1 MRRRAD
7 LRFVPLRHSYV
18 LLTTISHT
26 SEQDDKADK
35 ADKDDKADKADKM
48 VDAVLSASRV
58 LVAVAARSLADLDEE
73 VTLTQY
79 RSLVVL
85 ASRGTQAMAALADA
99 LGISPPTA
107 SRLCDRLV
115 RKGLVRRRTDRNDRR
130 QVRVGL
136 TDAGRRLVDVVSER
150 RRNEIAALLRSVP
163 DDARRSVVAGLQLL
177 ADAAGEVP
185 EQDWS
190 AGWDL

>member
-1 MRRRAD
+1 
-7 LRFVPLRHSYV
+7 
-18 LLTTISHT
+18 
-26 SEQDDKADK
+26 
-35 ADKDDKADKADKM
+35 M

-58 LVAVAARSLADLDEE
+58 LVAVAARSLANLDDADD

-85 ASRGTQAMAALADA
+85 ASRGPQGIAALADA
-99 LGISPPTA
+99 LGVTPPTA

-130 QVRVGL
+130 QVRAGL
-136 TDAGRRLVDVVSER
+136 TEAGRRLVDVVTER
-150 RRNEIAALLRSVP
+150 RRQEIANLLAAIP
-163 DDARRSVVAGLQLL
+163 EDARRSVVAGLQLL

-190 AGWDL
+190 TGWDL

>member
-1 MRRRAD
+1 
-7 LRFVPLRHSYV
+7 
-18 LLTTISHT
+18 
-26 SEQDDKADK
+26 
-35 ADKDDKADKADKM
+35 M

-85 ASRGTQAMAALADA
+85 ASRGPQTVAALADA
-99 LGISPPTA
+99 LGVTPPTA
-107 SRLCDRLV
+107 SRLCERLV
-115 RKGLVRRRTDRNDRR
+115 RKGLVRRRTDRHDRR
-130 QVRVGL
+130 QVRVAL
-136 TDAGRRLVDVVSER
+136 TPAGRRLVDVVTER
-150 RRNEIAALLRSVP
+150 RRQEISDLLQAVP
-163 DDARRSVVAGLQLL
+163 PDARRSVVAGLQLL

-190 AGWDL
+190 TGWDL

>member
-1 MRRRAD
+1 MHVNPGTENLEPD
-7 LRFVPLRHSYV
+7 S
-18 LLTTISHT
+18 
-26 SEQDDKADK
+26 
-35 ADKDDKADKADKM
+35 M

-58 LVAVAARSLADLDEE
+58 LVAVAARSLADAGED

-85 ASRGTQAMAALADA
+85 ASRGPKTVAELADVVA
-99 LGISPPTA
+99 VTPPTA

-115 RKGLVRRRTDRNDRR
+115 KKGLIRRRAGRHDRR
-130 QVRVGL
+130 QVHIAL
-136 TDAGRRLVDVVSER
+136 TETGRELIDAVTVR
-150 RRNEIAALLRSVP
+150 RRREIADLLAAIP
-163 DDARRSVVAGLQLL
+163 LETQRSVVAALTQL
-177 ADAAGEVP
+177 AQVAGEVP

>member
-1 MRRRAD
+1 
-7 LRFVPLRHSYV
+7 
-18 LLTTISHT
+18 
-26 SEQDDKADK
+26 
-35 ADKDDKADKADKM
+35 M

-58 LVAVAARSLADLDEE
+58 LVAVAARSLADAGED

-85 ASRGTQAMAALADA
+85 ASRGPKTVAELADLVA
-99 LGISPPTA
+99 VTPPTA

-115 RKGLVRRRTDRNDRR
+115 KKGLIRRRAGRHDRR
-130 QVRVGL
+130 QVHIAL
-136 TDAGRRLVDVVSER
+136 TATGRELIDAVTVR
-150 RRNEIAALLRSVP
+150 RRREIADLLAAIP
-163 DDARRSVVAGLQLL
+163 LETQRSVVAALTQL
-177 ADAAGEVP
+177 AEVAGEVP

>member
-1 MRRRAD
+1 
-7 LRFVPLRHSYV
+7 
-18 LLTTISHT
+18 
-26 SEQDDKADK
+26 
-35 ADKDDKADKADKM
+35 M

-58 LVAVAARSLADLDEE
+58 LVAVAARSLADAGED

-85 ASRGTQAMAALADA
+85 ASRGPQTVAELADLVA
-99 LGISPPTA
+99 VTPPTA

-115 RKGLVRRRTDRNDRR
+115 KKGLIRRRTGRNDRR
-130 QVRVGL
+130 QVHIAL
-136 TDAGRRLVDVVSER
+136 TETGRELIDTVTIR
-150 RRNEIAALLRSVP
+150 RRREIADLLAAIP
-163 DDARRSVVAGLQLL
+163 LETQRSVVTALTQL
-177 ADAAGEVP
+177 AEVAGEVP